1 MSFQVE
7 IIPNMHIAQYVC
19 SKCVEKLPEKLRSL
33 TRIWFVDVKWNM
45 NHYDKL
51 NLSTN

>member
-19 SKCVEKLPEKLRSL
+19 SKCVEKLPGKLGSL
-33 TRIWFVDVKWNM
+33 TRIWFVDGTLWQIEFE
-45 NHYDKL
+45 YKL
-51 NLSTN
+51 